1 MPRYSI
7 PKTVYE
13 SPFTV
18 SKERLMP
25 NVGPGTYKSDEMINS
40 GTGVVIS
47 PSKMNRSML
56 DVKRAREETNLAPG
70 RYSVNIS
77 SFQQRKRSSI
87 PTFGSAS
94 RAFNIN
100 EKIEVRKLSK
110 PKFAR
115 ARLSIERIHNDSGH
129 SSFA

>member
-18 SKERLMP
+18 SKERLNS
-25 NVGPGTYKSDEMINS
+25 NVGPGAYKSDEMINS

-56 DVKRAREETNLAPG
+56 DVKRAKEETHLAPG

-77 SFQQRKRSSI
+77 SFQQRKKNSL

-115 ARLSIERIHNDSGH
+115 ARLSLERINNDSGN